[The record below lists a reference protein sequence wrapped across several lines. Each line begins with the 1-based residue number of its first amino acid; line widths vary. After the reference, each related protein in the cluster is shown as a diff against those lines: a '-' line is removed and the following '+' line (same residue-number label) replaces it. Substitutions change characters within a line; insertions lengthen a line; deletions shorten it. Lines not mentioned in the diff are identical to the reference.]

1 MVSGKC
7 KQELTKTQKKDKI
20 QTSKQEEPA
29 SQTTFIHNQHTKMT
43 EKEKA
48 LVEALCDAYGIDY
61 PEQGDNG
68 DDEDMRSDEEIYFD
82 KENSYSF
89 TS

>member
-1 MVSGKC
+1 MTRKTRKIPINRYNTD
-7 KQELTKTQKKDKI
+7 KQGEETQ
-20 QTSKQEEPA
+20 A
-29 SQTTFIHNQHTKMT
+29 TTFTFYTNNNMT

-68 DDEDMRSDEEIYFD
+68 DDTDERTEEEIYFD